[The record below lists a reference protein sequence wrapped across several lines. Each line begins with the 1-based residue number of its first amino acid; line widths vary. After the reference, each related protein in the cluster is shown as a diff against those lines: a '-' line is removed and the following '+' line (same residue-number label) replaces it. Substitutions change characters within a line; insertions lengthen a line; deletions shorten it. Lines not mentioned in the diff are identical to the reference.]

1 MDEEEYCLYSEDELH
16 ELPQQ
21 NFSQHDYQHIKRE
34 SDELVQSEQQE
45 PNDQIQ
51 NIIKEEEK

>member
-34 SDELVQSEQQE
+34 SDELV
-45 PNDQIQ
+45 
-51 NIIKEEEK
+51 